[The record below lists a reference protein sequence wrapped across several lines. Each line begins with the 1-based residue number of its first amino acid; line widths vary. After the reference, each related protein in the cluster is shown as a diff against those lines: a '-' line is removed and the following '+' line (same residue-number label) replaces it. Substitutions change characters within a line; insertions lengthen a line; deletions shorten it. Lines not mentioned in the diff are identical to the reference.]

1 MTHAFGMFELH
12 GRTALVTGGGTGLG
26 LHMTRA
32 LLRAGAK
39 VLICGRRDAV
49 LEAAAARLAQDDL
62 PGRLLCHGVDLAD
75 RASIRQLIAF
85 AHDELGGVD
94 IFIGNAGQDMLQ
106 HVAQIT
112 DEAIDQMMQ
121 VNLSANV
128 ELVRAFVP
136 AMRSKHWGRIIFSS
150 SATTVCSTPH
160 EGAGMYTAV
169 KGALNSFTRTIAAE
183 VGHDGVTV
191 NSLILG
197 MYLTD
202 IVRDIFKQL
211 EAAHGPGAGRAAQ
224 DSFASMTAV
233 GRLGECHEVEGL
245 IHLLAS
251 DAGSY
256 ITGANLA
263 IDGGLSIM
271 LRPNPVGAANARQ

>member
-1 MTHAFGMFELH
+1 MTHPFQMFELK

-26 LHMTRA
+26 YHMARA
-32 LLRAGAK
+32 LMRAGAT
-39 VLICGRRDAV
+39 VLICGRRESV
-49 LEAAAARLAQDDL
+49 LQEAAAQLTQENFS
-62 PGRLLCHGVDLAD
+62 GRVLHCSVDLGD
-75 RASIRQLIAF
+75 RASIRHLIAF
-85 AHDELGGVD
+85 AQEALGGVD

-106 HVAQIT
+106 HVADIT
-112 DEAIDQMMQ
+112 DEAIDHMTQ

-136 AMRSKHWGRIIFSS
+136 QMREKRWGRIIFSS
-150 SATTVCSTPH
+150 SATTVCSSPH

-169 KGALNSFTRTIAAE
+169 KGALNAFTRTIATE
-183 VGHDGVTV
+183 VGHDGITV

-202 IVRDIFKQL
+202 IVRDIFVQL
-211 EAAHGPGAGRAAQ
+211 ESAHGPGAGQAAQ
-224 DSFASMTAV
+224 DSFASMTAI
-233 GRLGECHEVEGL
+233 GRLGECHEVEGI

-263 IDGGLSIM
+263 IDGGISIM
-271 LRPNPVGAANARQ
+271 LRPNPVGASRATD